1 MQIRSTHFSVGLLG
15 SHKCEDAELRE
26 RSHYCSFGS
35 HEIAG
40 VSGMIAHKAAYDVEF
55 SIRKVATVAGWGHF
69 PMQKVEKMR
78 FRMSSEVVWPV
89 RESSAQRAR

>member
-1 MQIRSTHFSVGLLG
+1 
-15 SHKCEDAELRE
+15 
-26 RSHYCSFGS
+26 
-35 HEIAG
+35 
-40 VSGMIAHKAAYDVEF
+40 MIAHKAAYDVEF